1 MNFDLEKTIND
12 LKVHRRNMKELMN
25 NDQSMI
31 NELNNIDEIIQCL
44 KNENVQ
50 MLDFEL
56 KK

>member
-44 KNENVQ
+44 KNENV
-50 MLDFEL
+50 
-56 KK
+56 